1 MRTHRLVTFCCAMV
15 AMVTLV
21 SGSALA
27 KGSKPT
33 PPPRNLRAFLLTPS
47 EPVAHV
53 FPRTPAFAWAPT
65 RGALCYEFEL
75 ATSRHFGENA
85 IIWSNVRYGVKP
97 GGGCKAVDTAPS
109 TATTP
114 GSAGSSGST
123 SDTGS
128 TGTGSAST
136 SGATTGSAPDP
147 AVQTLIQPLRV
158 PAVSVDV
165 ALPWFTGQPYAIYAH
180 VRAITT
186 KGPTGWSQPFAF
198 NMRWPSVPTPLP
210 TKPGLVRWG
219 GVSGA
224 TGYQVWYPDIEKVFS
239 VHTNVADLREFYT
252 LHSWYSTVKWRVRAV
267 RRVFGTVPNGLP
279 VVSYG
284 PWSPSY
290 TASNPSMTSGKLQ
303 TTLAIS
309 DRISDGTKQSAHE
322 LMPGLV
328 FSGDVDSNGTQAVAL
343 PCVRV
348 HRRRLR
354 QRRLQGL
361 DRREPGVRPSHV
373 GAARDG

>member
-33 PPPRNLRAFLLTPS
+33 PPPGNLRAFLLTPS

-128 TGTGSAST
+128 TGTGSAVDVRLRDHGL
-136 SGATTGSAPDP
+136 GARPGRPDPDP
-147 AVQTLIQPLRV
+147 AAPRAGRLGRRRAPVV
-158 PAVSVDV
+158 HGPAV
-165 ALPWFTGQPYAIYAH
+165 
-180 VRAITT
+180 R
-186 KGPTGWSQPFAF
+186 
-198 NMRWPSVPTPLP
+198 
-210 TKPGLVRWG
+210 
-219 GVSGA
+219 
-224 TGYQVWYPDIEKVFS
+224 
-239 VHTNVADLREFYT
+239 DLRARPRDHDEGPDG
-252 LHSWYSTVKWRVRAV
+252 VEPAV
-267 RRVFGTVPNGLP
+267 R
-279 VVSYG
+279 
-284 PWSPSY
+284 
-290 TASNPSMTSGKLQ
+290 LQ
-303 TTLAIS
+303 HALAERA
-309 DRISDGTKQSAHE
+309 DAAPD
-322 LMPGLV
+322 
-328 FSGDVDSNGTQAVAL
+328 QA
-343 PCVRV
+343 
-348 HRRRLR
+348 
-354 QRRLQGL
+354 
-361 DRREPGVRPSHV
+361 RPRPV
-373 GAARDG
+373 GAASAARPATRSGTRTSRRSSRCTRTSPTCASSTPCTAGTRP